1 MISFFNSKFLIPLC
15 LFFLYSCSYQLL
27 NSYDEIF
34 NISISSE
41 DTELNNLFL
50 KFLKENEA
58 YQLNNFSEKED
69 VIKIKIED
77 HQISKFSGAAS
88 LDGRTSKVRIQYLL
102 KFSISTSR
110 VKTPIQQEIKESSYY
125 IYDDS
130 NLLSMEEEENLVVQE
145 FIKSSQQKLRILLLS
160 LREDENI

>member
-1 MISFFNSKFLIPLC
+1 
-15 LFFLYSCSYQLL
+15 
-27 NSYDEIF
+27 
-34 NISISSE
+34 
-41 DTELNNLFL
+41 
-50 KFLKENEA
+50 LKENEA
-58 YQLNNFSEKED
+58 YKLNNFSEKED
-69 VIKIKIED
+69 DIKIKIED
-77 HQISKFSGAAS
+77 HQILKFSGAAS